1 MKKMYQ
7 KKKNIRLIIYLFQT
21 LIIKKYI
28 LKINF
33 I

>member
-28 LKINF
+28 LEINF

>member
-7 KKKNIRLIIYLFQT
+7 KKKNIRLIIYLFKT

-28 LKINF
+28 LEINF